1 MCCEAARQRNAADS
15 FLYKVMS
22 RLQYRVEPARRRNL
36 SKTGYSFRTK
46 ILLKINNNNNKLIV
60 IIKNPKQ
67 QPNQHVSGAHGRATK
82 AALLTAADYSSGK
95 LWAGRLLENE
105 FAP

>member
-36 SKTGYSFRTK
+36 SKTDYSFKAK
-46 ILLKINNNNNKLIV
+46 ILLKINNNKKK
-60 IIKNPKQ
+60 IIIINPKQ
-67 QPNQHVSGAHGRATK
+67 QPNWQASSAHGHTTK
-82 AALLTAADYSSGK
+82 AALLTAPDYSSGK
-95 LWAGRLLENE
+95 LRAGRLLENE

>member
-22 RLQYRVEPARRRNL
+22 RLQYRVEPAQRRNL
-36 SKTGYSFRTK
+36 SKTDYSFKTK
-46 ILLKINNNNNKLIV
+46 ILLKINNSNKIII

-67 QPNQHVSGAHGRATK
+67 QPNRQASDTHGRATK
-82 AALLTAADYSSGK
+82 TALLTAPDYSSGK